1 MPVSRIISS
10 SSSSENE
17 NFDEECNPTSSEDVF
32 KILITTDNHLGY
44 AERDDERSN
53 DALITFEEC
62 LQIARDENVD
72 FILLGGDLFHD
83 NKPSNHVMLECINL
97 LRKYCLGDKTIE
109 FKLISD
115 EKINFSS
122 TVQSNPFPWANFKDP
137 NLNVSTPIFSIHGNH
152 DDPSGS
158 TPLCPLDLLNSCGL
172 VNYFGNLSSLENIDI
187 HPLLFRKG
195 ETNLAI
201 YGLGSI
207 RDERLH
213 RIFLKNQINLLR
225 PTNNPDD
232 WFNIFVIHQNRVAH
246 GPKNYIPEQFLHEF
260 LDIVIWGHEHDCR
273 ITPEFNTVQKFFVI
287 QPGST
292 VATSLSEGEQLQKH
306 AGILHV
312 YKKTFKMHRRPLQTV
327 RQFYFV
333 DIQLT
338 DHIDEKAFKTLSNTK
353 LEQKLDKLL
362 TDTIN
367 ELLMRAQNE
376 HSGHPKQPR
385 KPLIRLRVDY
395 TGFDLFDSFNDIR
408 FVQKFSDQ
416 VANPKTMINL
426 YKKRENNISKSNEIK
441 LDPDAIKVSNE
452 QFQHAQRVE
461 DSIQTYFESTTEN
474 NRLRLLDEKSM
485 LAALTEFIDKDEIY
499 ALSTMVE
506 AQIEQSQKF
515 LSNNIHNDDVAFLED
530 ELKRFKTLQNA
541 DDDEAIKRR
550 KNVLIMARQ
559 ERLKASGDKSSDDE
573 IMITESIRN
582 NNENSNDDDDDD
594 DDFDRNSIKTTQK
607 RTQLSTKT
615 RGATRGRGRGR
626 AKTTPTKT
634 PRNKKKP
641 F

>member
-1 MPVSRIISS
+1 MPSPTSN
-10 SSSSENE
+10 ENE
-17 NFDEECNPTSSEDVF
+17 SPDEESDPASSEDVF
-32 KILITTDNHLGY
+32 KILITTDNHLGF
-44 AERDDERSN
+44 AERDDERAN
-53 DALITFEEC
+53 DSLIAFEEC

-83 NKPSNHVMLECINL
+83 NKPSNHVLLECINL
-97 LRKYCLGDKTIE
+97 LRKYCLGDKTIG

-122 TVQSNPFPWANFKDP
+122 TVQLNPFPWANFKDP
-137 NLNVSTPIFSIHGNH
+137 NLNVSTPVFSIHGNH
-152 DDPSGS
+152 DDPAGS

-327 RQFYFV
+327 RQFYFL

-338 DHIDEKAFKTLSNTK
+338 DHIDEKALKTLSNSK
-353 LEQKLDKLL
+353 LEQKLDKIL

-367 ELLMRAQNE
+367 ELLLRAQNE
-376 HSGHPKQPR
+376 HSGHPKQPK

-426 YKKRENNISKSNEIK
+426 HKKRESNVFKANEIK
-441 LDPDAIKVSNE
+441 LDPDAIKISNE
-452 QFQHAQRVE
+452 QFHQAQRVE
-461 DSIQTYFESTTEN
+461 DSIQAYFESASET

-485 LAALTEFIDKDEIY
+485 LAALTEFIDKDEVY

-515 LSNNIHNDDVAFLED
+515 LSSNIHNDDVAALED
-530 ELKRFKTLQNA
+530 ELKRFKALQNV
-541 DDDEAIKRR
+541 DDEEAIKRR
-550 KNVLIMARQ
+550 KDLLVIARQ
-559 ERLKASGDKSSDDE
+559 ERIKAYGDKSSDDE
-573 IMITESIRN
+573 IMVTQSIGISN
-582 NNENSNDDDDDD
+582 DNSDDDDDSD
-594 DDFDRNSIKTTQK
+594 DDFGQSSMRSTQK
-607 RTQLSTKT
+607 RTQPSSSSTV

-626 AKTTPTKT
+626 AKITPAKA
-634 PRNKKKP
+634 PRGKKKP

>member
-1 MPVSRIISS
+1 MPSPTSN
-10 SSSSENE
+10 ENE
-17 NFDEECNPTSSEDVF
+17 SPDEESDPASSEDVF
-32 KILITTDNHLGY
+32 KILITTDNHLGF
-44 AERDDERSN
+44 AERDDERAS
-53 DALITFEEC
+53 DSLIAFEEC

-83 NKPSNHVMLECINL
+83 NKPSNHILLECINL
-97 LRKYCLGDKTIE
+97 LRKYCLGDKTIG

-137 NLNVSTPIFSIHGNH
+137 NLNVSTPVFSIHGNH
-152 DDPSGS
+152 DDPAGS

-327 RQFYFV
+327 RQFYFL

-338 DHIDEKAFKTLSNTK
+338 DHIDEKALKTLSNAK
-353 LEQKLDKLL
+353 LEQKLDKIL

-367 ELLMRAQNE
+367 ELLLRAQNE
-376 HSGHPKQPR
+376 HSGHPKQPK

-395 TGFDLFDSFNDIR
+395 TGFDIFDSFNDIR

-426 YKKRENNISKSNEIK
+426 HKKRESNAFKTNEIK
-441 LDPDAIKVSNE
+441 LDPNAIKISNE
-452 QFQHAQRVE
+452 QFHQAQRVE
-461 DSIQTYFESTTEN
+461 DSIQAYFESASEA

-485 LAALTEFIDKDEIY
+485 LAALTEFIDKDEVY

-515 LSNNIHNDDVAFLED
+515 LSSNIYNDDVAALED
-530 ELKRFKTLQNA
+530 ELKRFKALQNV
-541 DDDEAIKRR
+541 DDEEAIKRR
-550 KNVLIMARQ
+550 KDLLVIARQ
-559 ERLKASGDKSSDDE
+559 ERIKAYGDKSSDDE
-573 IMITESIRN
+573 IMVTQSIGISN
-582 NNENSNDDDDDD
+582 DNSDDDDGD
-594 DDFDRNSIKTTQK
+594 DDFDQSSMRSTQK
-607 RTQLSTKT
+607 RTQPSLSTA

-626 AKTTPTKT
+626 AKATPTKA
-634 PRNKKKP
+634 PRGKKKP